1 MIGQTPQPAE
11 KENVA
16 RACAS
21 LSVSPANSAFSGT
34 LRAVRVVVLA
44 LLGVS
49 AAALGQVQQLG
60 AGRDGLLEVTTQ
72 NRVINA
78 ATALAA
84 DAAAGDPFVLV
95 VDSTAFSSGAVV
107 LLVQSQWRSDGERY
121 RVGEFSLH
129 FVERVVGPRLELATP
144 LNRPWRQGES
154 QAVLVPQ
161 FTDVV
166 VHSGTSLVAPP
177 WNGASGG
184 VLALLATGTL
194 RNDGTLSANGAGF
207 RAGTPREIGQTE
219 LGCLGEDEAGPRGAE
234 RGEGALVGGFG
245 TTFTGRR
252 NNDTGG
258 GGGAC
263 AYSGGGGGA
272 GLGEGGLG
280 GFSGDGK
287 RDVGGFGA
295 ASLTYAG
302 LLFGGGGGATNGSFG
317 RGRAGGRGGGA
328 VFLRARSLEGAG
340 LVVADGHEGLAT
352 DSRFGGGGGA
362 GAGGS
367 VIVEVVEAAR
377 CALFANG
384 GAGGAGSDNGPGGG
398 GGGGHVSLR
407 AGRVVECPVSVV
419 GGAAGRVTAGEY
431 GAAAG
436 LPGKSSVLEVPPGSP
451 FPSGPGVSLQRL
463 GCGCGSGAG
472 ALLPGLV
479 LAFGVTRRRRWRRS

>member
-1 MIGQTPQPAE
+1 MRG
-11 KENVA
+11 
-16 RACAS
+16 
-21 LSVSPANSAFSGT
+21 
-34 LRAVRVVVLA
+34 VLFA
-44 LLGVS
+44 LLCLSGPV
-49 AAALGQVQQLG
+49 LGQVQQLG
-60 AGRDGLLEVTTQ
+60 DGRDGVLEVTTLS
-72 NRVINA
+72 RVINA

-95 VDSTAFSSGAVV
+95 ADSTPFSSGAVV
-107 LLVQSQWRSDGERY
+107 LLLQSQWRSDGERY
-121 RVGEFSLH
+121 RVGEYSLH
-129 FVERVVGPRLELATP
+129 FVERVVGPKLELATP

-161 FTDVV
+161 FTDVI
-166 VHSGTSLVAPP
+166 VHSGTSLVAPA

-184 VLALLATGTL
+184 VLALLANGTV

-207 RAGTPREIGQTE
+207 RGGAPREIGQAE

-252 NNDTGG
+252 NNDSGG

-272 GLGEGGLG
+272 GLGEGGQG

-295 ASLTYAG
+295 AALTWAG
-302 LLFGGGGGATNGSFG
+302 LLFGGGGGATNGTFG
-317 RGRAGGRGGGA
+317 RGRGGGRGGGG
-328 VFLRARSLEGAG
+328 VFLRARTLEGAG
-340 LVVADGHEGLAT
+340 LVVADGQEGPAT

-367 VIVEVVEAAR
+367 VVVEVVEAAR

-384 GAGGAGSDNGPGGG
+384 GAGGAATDNGPGGG

-407 AGRVVECPVSVV
+407 AGRVAECPMSVL
-419 GGAAGRVTAGEY
+419 GGLAGRVPAGDY
-431 GAAAG
+431 GAGAG
-436 LPGKSSVLEVPPGSP
+436 LPGKSSVLEVPPSSSP
-451 FPSGPGVSLQRL
+451 FPSGPGVTIQRL
-463 GCGCGSGAG
+463 GCGCGSDAG
-472 ALLPGLV
+472 AVPGLA
-479 LAFGVTRRRRWRRS
+479 LAFGAMRRRRRERVASGRHSDGAGSTGSASPRSAR